1 MEANSSHTNRHRD
14 PGLAQDVQ
22 RRPCD
27 EARSEHEYLAATR
40 EKVPNQQ
47 CEFLADCSVHGTL
60 LLRGHIDK
68 FRSYMTGNPQYKA
81 SQHVFGMLQ

>member
-27 EARSEHEYLAATR
+27 KARSEHEYLAAHVR
-40 EKVPNQQ
+40 RFQISN
-47 CEFLADCSVHGTL
+47 
-60 LLRGHIDK
+60 
-68 FRSYMTGNPQYKA
+68 A
-81 SQHVFGMLQ
+81 SF